1 MLFLFGGGGIAGKLF
16 IAAMSQSLEI
26 NKNTASR
33 FPSVRMTQTQLT
45 AVSVIPF

>member
-1 MLFLFGGGGIAGKLF
+1 MLFLFGGGVKLWL